1 MSGALS
7 REVDAV
13 QNAALAAVLLWR
25 FCVTYATT
33 RQTPSSTPVPVLF
46 VVLPLLFD
54 EDTASL
60 VASTKK
66 SSGLRLFAGKFTES
80 THAKADVPPLAG
92 EAGPRTSRANA
103 GGTKPCIEGETSVPR
118 TVGRRGDCALRGGAA
133 IIARIGPS
141 PGPKCGKTWN
151 VVWKPLVVRTLDN
164 SSRHLLSRSDAFP
177 H

>member
-33 RQTPSSTPVPVLF
+33 RQAPSSTPVPVLF

-80 THAKADVPPLAG
+80 THAKADVLLSLEKRARELRAQTLEALSLALKAKLLFLEPLAG
-92 EAGPRTSRANA
+92 EVIALSEAAPQSLPESVRPLIRSAEKL
-103 GGTKPCIEGETSVPR
+103 GTWSGSLSLFELS
-118 TVGRRGDCALRGGAA
+118 TVLHV
-133 IIARIGPS
+133 
-141 PGPKCGKTWN
+141 T
-151 VVWKPLVVRTLDN
+151 
-164 SSRHLLSRSDAFP
+164 F
-177 H
+177 

>member
-25 FCVTYATT
+25 FCVTFAAT

-54 EDTASL
+54 EDTATL
-60 VASTKK
+60 VASTRK

-80 THAKADVPPLAG
+80 THAKADVLLSLEKRARELRAQTLEALGLALKAKLLFLDPSTAEVIALS
-92 EAGPRTSRANA
+92 EAAPQSF
-103 GGTKPCIEGETSVPR
+103 PESVR
-118 TVGRRGDCALRGGAA
+118 
-133 IIARIGPS
+133 
-141 PGPKCGKTWN
+141 
-151 VVWKPLVVRTLDN
+151 PLVRSAEKLGTW
-164 SSRHLLSRSDAFP
+164 SGSLSLFELSTVLHVTF
-177 H
+177 